1 MKMNFIKNL
10 FGFIFK
16 TIAMLAC
23 IAIIGMAI
31 LVGVAYAEAKSQVTC
46 QANGLALN
54 DSGLRVQQVCTDGTG
69 YIWTEY
75 RN

>member
-1 MKMNFIKNL
+1 MNFIV
-10 FGFIFK
+10 
-16 TIAMLAC
+16 TIVGMVLKAILTVAC
-23 IAIIGMAI
+23 VAIIGAAI

-69 YIWTEY
+69 YTWTEY